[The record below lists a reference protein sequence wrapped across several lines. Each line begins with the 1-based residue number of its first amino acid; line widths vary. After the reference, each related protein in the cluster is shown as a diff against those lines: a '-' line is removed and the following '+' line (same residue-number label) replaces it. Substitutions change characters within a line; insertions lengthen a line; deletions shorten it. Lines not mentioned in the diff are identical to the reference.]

1 MNQDI
6 YVLIEHVRG
15 QVADISYMLLAQA
28 RQIAR
33 TTGGQVVAILL
44 GHNAASLAQ
53 DLAADHVWYID
64 HPSLADFNWDAYQ
77 QVLAELIAQHPAVGA
92 QAPRLVLFGDTT
104 IGADLAGVLS
114 ARLNLPLVAYC
125 RQVLVEGSDCLTYV
139 SQVCGGKLL
148 AEGILPQDETTLV
161 MLLPGKF
168 KVEDGKSTVPPA
180 VEHLPAPALEGL
192 RMVLKRYIDPP
203 AGDVDITRQPL
214 LVAVGRG
221 IQRQDNL
228 ELANDLVDAL
238 GATLCGTR
246 PVVDQGWLPTTRLVG
261 KSGKAVKP
269 KVYLALGVSG
279 APEHTEAITGSEM
292 IIAINTDPA
301 APIFD
306 LARYGATVAL
316 LDLLPVLTE
325 KVRDYHAGKN

>member
-6 YVLIEHVRG
+6 FVLIEHVRG

-28 RQIAR
+28 RQVTRAA
-33 TTGGQVVAILL
+33 GGQVHALLL

-77 QVLAELIAQHPAVGA
+77 QVLAQIIAQHPTGE
-92 QAPRLVLFGDTT
+92 QPPRLVLFGDTT

-114 ARLNLPLVAYC
+114 AKLNLPLVGYC
-125 RQVLVEGSDCLTYV
+125 RQVLADRDCLSYV
-139 SQVCGGKLL
+139 SQVCGGKMM
-148 AEGILPQDETTLV
+148 AEGVIPEGGTTLV
-161 MLLPGKF
+161 MLIPGKF
-168 KVEDGKSTVPPA
+168 KVEDGKSSTPPDLH
-180 VEHLPAPALEGL
+180 HLPAPALEGL
-192 RMVLKRYIDPP
+192 RVTLKQYIEPP

-228 ELANDLVDAL
+228 ELANELADAL
-238 GATLCGTR
+238 DAPLCGTR

-306 LARYGATVAL
+306 LARYGATVDL
-316 LDLLPVLTE
+316 LDLLPALTE
-325 KVRDYHAGKN
+325 KVQQLKDK

>member
-6 YVLIEHVRG
+6 FVLIEHVRG

-33 TTGGQVVAILL
+33 ATGGQVYAILL

-53 DLAADHVWYID
+53 DLAADHVWYVD

-77 QVLAELIAQHPAVGA
+77 QVLAKLIAQPPSEAA
-92 QAPRLVLFGDTT
+92 QPPRLVLFGDTT

-114 ARLNLPLVAYC
+114 VKLNLPLVGFC
-125 RQVLVEGSDCLTYV
+125 RQVLAEGNCLTYV
-139 SQVCGGKLL
+139 SQVCGGKMMV
-148 AEGILPQDETTLV
+148 EGIIPEGTTLV
-161 MLLPGKF
+161 MLAPGKF
-168 KVEDGKSTVPPA
+168 KVEDGKSAVPPA
-180 VEHLPAPALEGL
+180 LDRLPAPALEEL
-192 RMVLKRYIDPP
+192 RVALKQYIDPP

-214 LVAVGRG
+214 LVAIGRG
-221 IQRQDNL
+221 IQREDNL
-228 ELANDLVDAL
+228 ELAKELVDAL

-292 IIAINTDPA
+292 IIAINSDPA

-306 LARYGATVAL
+306 LARYGATVDL

-325 KVRDYHAGKN
+325 KVQQFKDQ

>member
-15 QVADISYMLLAQA
+15 QVADMSYMLLAQA
-28 RQIAR
+28 RQLAR
-33 TTGGQVVAILL
+33 AAGGQVHALLL

-53 DLAADHVWYID
+53 DLAADRVRYVD

-77 QVLAELIAQHPAVGA
+77 QVLAKLITEQ
-92 QAPRLVLFGDTT
+92 PRLVLFGDTT
-104 IGADLAGVLS
+104 IGADLAGALS
-114 ARLNLPLVAYC
+114 ARLNLPLVGFC
-125 RQVLVEGSDCLTYV
+125 RQVLAERDCLTYV
-139 SQVCGGKLL
+139 SQVCGGKMM
-148 AEGILPQDETTLV
+148 AEGLIPEGTTLV
-161 MLLPGKF
+161 TLVPGKF
-168 KVEDGKSTVPPA
+168 KVEDGKSAVP
-180 VEHLPAPALEGL
+180 LPVDRLEAPALENL
-192 RMVLKRYIDPP
+192 RISFKQYIEPP
-203 AGDVDITRQPL
+203 AGDVDITRLPL

-228 ELANDLVDAL
+228 DLANELADAL
-238 GATLCGTR
+238 GAALCGTR

-306 LARYGATVAL
+306 LARYGATVDL
-316 LDLLPVLTE
+316 LDLLPALTE
-325 KVRDYHAGKN
+325 KVQQLKG